1 MLIKGFNKLTLLDY
15 PGYIACVIFT
25 LGCNWKCPF
34 CQNSALVIKPSKK
47 DLISEDEIINYM
59 IERKGKIDG
68 ICISGGEPTIQP
80 DLKPFIKR
88 IKDLGFLVK
97 LDTNGT
103 NPDVLSDLLKD
114 NLLDYIAMDI
124 KNIKD
129 KYESTVDTHINYD
142 NILKSINIIKNSNID
157 HEFRT
162 TVVNEYHTKDDLVN
176 IAKLVSPSNY
186 YLQQFKDAGDL
197 IGDGLTSHTSSCVLD
212 ACEACN
218 EYTKTETRGI

>member
-47 DLISEDEIINYM
+47 DL
-59 IERKGKIDG
+59 
-68 ICISGGEPTIQP
+68 ISGGEPTIQP

-162 TVVNEYHTKDDLVN
+162 TVVNEYHTKDDLVS

-186 YLQQFKDAGDL
+186 YLQQFKDSGDL
-197 IGDGLTSHTSSCVLD
+197 IGDGLTSHTSSFVLD